1 MESYINNP
9 PIIADIFTN
18 FEILDDFMRIGLS
31 SEKVDANLD
40 YFLYYSNKE
49 TGIVAQYLFNEDEEK
64 IMENIDCIVLYEVI
78 KYPNENNQIFV
89 LAYEYSE
96 EEPKLYIAESR
107 DPKDKKALEKIRDLF
122 LNYKLKQKLE
132 KELYLKE
139 ETKKKIVKV

>member
-96 EEPKLYIAESR
+96 EEPKLYISESP
-107 DPKDKKALEKIRDLF
+107 DPKDKKALEKIRSLF

-132 KELYLKE
+132 KELPMKE